1 MSNSVKILSINPGST
16 STKIAVFSNEDNVF
30 LKNIKHSA
38 DDLAGFTHIA
48 DQFEFRK
55 NIILKELKDAG
66 INIQELSYIVGR
78 GGLVKPIPSGLYEV
92 NEALITDLKKGVQ
105 GEHAS
110 NLGGLIAKDLANTI
124 QGARAFIA
132 DPVVVDELEPI
143 ARISGHPA
151 VERISIFHA
160 LNQKAIARTYA
171 RELGRPYESLNL
183 IIAHLGGGVSVGAH
197 KQGKVIDVN
206 NALDGDG
213 PFSPERSGG
222 LPVGSLVK
230 LCFSGQYSL
239 EEVKKIICGKGG
251 YVGYLG
257 TNDAYQVEQKAAAGD
272 EKAKAI
278 QEAMAYQIG
287 KEIGAMAAVLKGKVD
302 AILFTGGIAHSKS
315 FIADVSEMVAFIAPI
330 KVYPGEDEMKALAM
344 NAFMLHKGEIEIKQ
358 YR

>member
-1 MSNSVKILSINPGST
+1 
-16 STKIAVFSNEDNVF
+16 
-30 LKNIKHSA
+30 
-38 DDLAGFTHIA
+38 
-48 DQFEFRK
+48 RK
-55 NIILKELKDAG
+55 NIILKELKEAG

-183 IIAHLGGGVSVGAH
+183 MAMVHFHQNGV
-197 KQGKVIDVN
+197 
-206 NALDGDG
+206 GDC
-213 PFSPERSGG
+213 PWD
-222 LPVGSLVK
+222 LW
-230 LCFSGQYSL
+230 
-239 EEVKKIICGKGG
+239 
-251 YVGYLG
+251 
-257 TNDAYQVEQKAAAGD
+257 
-272 EKAKAI
+272 
-278 QEAMAYQIG
+278 
-287 KEIGAMAAVLKGKVD
+287 
-302 AILFTGGIAHSKS
+302 
-315 FIADVSEMVAFIAPI
+315 
-330 KVYPGEDEMKALAM
+330 
-344 NAFMLHKGEIEIKQ
+344 
-358 YR
+358 